1 MSRQA
6 GVTVLEVVVSLL
18 IIVLIIGIAAP
29 TIQENRRN
37 SRIVT
42 VAADLAASV
51 QLARAEAVRRQK
63 IVSMCP
69 TENVGARSP
78 KCSEDPNFD
87 AWIVFED
94 GDGDC
99 LPVAGAVPIRA
110 QSAVPS
116 DESARIAAR
125 GTGVCISFA
134 INGSLRIVQFMR
146 NADKLLVC
154 DARGIGTP
162 FGNDP
167 SPAIGLTL
175 DPSGRVSQTRQR
187 DAIRNWRLAC
197 PFGH

>member
-1 MSRQA
+1 MFRQA

-29 TIQENRRN
+29 TIQQNRRD
-37 SRIVT
+37 SRIAT
-42 VAADLAASV
+42 VAGKLAASV
-51 QLARAEAVRRQK
+51 QLARAEAVKRQK

-69 TENVGARSP
+69 SENVTARSP

-110 QSAVPS
+110 EEAVPS
-116 DESARIAAR
+116 DEAARIASR

-134 INGSLRIVQFMR
+134 TNGALRVVQFIR

-167 SPAIGLTL
+167 SPAIGLVLEPT
-175 DPSGRVSQTRQR
+175 GRVSQTRQR
-187 DAIRNWRLAC
+187 DAIRNWRLSC

>member
-1 MSRQA
+1 M
-6 GVTVLEVVVSLL
+6 LEVVVSLL

-29 TIQENRRN
+29 TIQESRRN
-37 SRIVT
+37 SRIVAVT
-42 VAADLAASV
+42 GSLAASV

-69 TENVGARSP
+69 TDNVTARSP

-99 LPVAGAVPIRA
+99 LPVAGAVPIQA
-110 QSAVPS
+110 EAAVPS

-125 GTGVCISFA
+125 GTGACISFA
-134 INGSLRIVQFMR
+134 TNGSLRVVQFMR

-175 DPSGRVSQTRQR
+175 DPTGRVSQTRQR
-187 DAIRNWRLAC
+187 DTIRNWRLAC